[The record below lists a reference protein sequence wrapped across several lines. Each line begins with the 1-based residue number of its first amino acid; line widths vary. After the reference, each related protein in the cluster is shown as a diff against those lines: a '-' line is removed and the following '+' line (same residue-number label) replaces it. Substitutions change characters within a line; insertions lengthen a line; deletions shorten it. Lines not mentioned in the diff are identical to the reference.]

1 MKKIFSFI
9 LVLTFCFSEDFS
21 EGPYGTSFFDIA
33 GPFSAPDL
41 NITIQGDPNFDE
53 TVNIQDVILLIN
65 FVLGIDDPDDSQ
77 FSAADINED
86 DILNIQDII
95 ATINII
101 LDR

>member
-1 MKKIFSFI
+1 L
-9 LVLTFCFSEDFS
+9 LV
-21 EGPYGTSFFDIA
+21 
-33 GPFSAPDL
+33 
-41 NITIQGDPNFDE
+41 
-53 TVNIQDVILLIN
+53 N

-77 FSAADINED
+77 FSAGDINED

>member
-1 MKKIFSFI
+1 M
-9 LVLTFCFSEDFS
+9 
-21 EGPYGTSFFDIA
+21 GDI
-33 GPFSAPDL
+33 
-41 NITIQGDPNFDE
+41 NFDE
-53 TVNIQDVILLIN
+53 TVNIQDVILLVN

-77 FSAADINED
+77 FFAGDINED